1 MAARSIASLSLSFGL
16 VSIPIKLYSAT
27 QSSAGI
33 RFKLM
38 ASSGARVRQQYVTA
52 EPQPVIEADPAI
64 DAPPTEQE
72 RPVTKSRS
80 VASKVVDFPN
90 PRQAVATPPY
100 EPAAPTEQSVIE
112 RSAMVKGYEYERGKF
127 VLFTP
132 EELKALEAG
141 SRQTID
147 IVSFIPEH
155 AVDPIYYDK
164 AYLLAPDKRGSKPYN
179 LLLRAMRDTGRCAL
193 ARWAFR
199 SKEYVAQIRA
209 ANEGLVLQQLLYAE
223 EIRSFADLHI
233 EQTEVGDAELKL
245 AKELIAQISVD
256 SYEPAEFVDE
266 ERRRI
271 LAAVEEKIA
280 GKQIV
285 APKQAPTTG
294 GKVIDLVEALRAS
307 LQAKGKAGVTAK
319 ASKLSLEERKPLK
332 RAPGKSTAVPAA
344 SSKPRSG
351 KR

>member
-1 MAARSIASLSLSFGL
+1 MATRSIASLSLSFGL

-27 QSSAGI
+27 ESSAGI

-38 ASSGARVRQQYVTA
+38 ASSGARVRQQYVT
-52 EPQPVIEADPAI
+52 EDPQPVIEADLAI
-64 DAPPTEQE
+64 EAPSPERE

-90 PRQAVATPPY
+90 PRQAVASPPPARTD
-100 EPAAPTEQSVIE
+100 EPVIE
-112 RSAMVKGYEYERGKF
+112 RSAMVKGYEYERGQF

-223 EIRSFADLHI
+223 EVRSFADLHI

-256 SYEPAEFVDE
+256 SYDPAEFVDE
-266 ERRRI
+266 EKRRI
-271 LAAVEEKIA
+271 LAAVELKIA

-285 APKQAPTTG
+285 TPKQAPTTG

-307 LQAKGKAGVTAK
+307 LQPKGKAGVTAK

-332 RAPGKSTAVPAA
+332 RAPGKPTAVPAA
-344 SSKPRSG
+344 SYKTRSR